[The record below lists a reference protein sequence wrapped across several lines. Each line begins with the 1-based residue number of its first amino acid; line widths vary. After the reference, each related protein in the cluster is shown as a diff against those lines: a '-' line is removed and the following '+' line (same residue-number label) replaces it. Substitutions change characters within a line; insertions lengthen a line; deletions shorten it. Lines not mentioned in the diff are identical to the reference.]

1 MNSKNIYLV
10 KRLDNGGYDEWD
22 SFVVIATD
30 ETEARY
36 TYPGPYHEWDD
47 RKWDRTQKAGW
58 VFVYH
63 DGSTEPASPYHGWV
77 DDPEQLEVTKI
88 GVANFTPENPV
99 IIASFNAG

>member
-36 TYPGPYHEWDD
+36 TYPGPYHRWHST
-47 RKWDRTQKAGW
+47 RKCW

-63 DGSTEPASPYHGWV
+63 DGRTEPASPYHGWV

-88 GVANFTPENPV
+88 GVADFTPENPV